1 MQHISFKVISIVN
14 DVIGLFYPRIC
25 GGCDAH
31 LMKHEQNLCLNC
43 IHRLP
48 KTYYWDYEVNPTEQ
62 LFWGKL
68 KVDAACGFLHFG
80 KDSIVQQL
88 MHRFKYKSKTGI
100 GRELGRQFAII
111 LKDKQWFSD
120 IDVIVP
126 IPLHPSKQLR
136 RGYNQS
142 DYFAEG
148 LSEVYDVPV
157 RRRAMKRVVA
167 TDSQTRKSRYDRSEN
182 VEEVFRV
189 SDLNAIR
196 GKNVLLVDDVIT
208 TGATLEAAGNRL
220 LEAGAAKLYIAVI
233 AVS

>member
-1 MQHISFKVISIVN
+1 M
-14 DVIGLFYPRIC
+14 IGLFYPRIC

-31 LMKHEQNLCLNC
+31 LRKHEQNVCINCLQ
-43 IHRLP
+43 RLP
-48 KTYYWDYEVNPTEQ
+48 KTYYWDYKENPIEQ
-62 LFWGKL
+62 LFWGKI

-80 KDSIVQQL
+80 KDSTVQQL

-100 GRELGRQFAII
+100 GHELGRQFAII
-111 LKDKQWFSD
+111 LRDNQWFID
-120 IDVIVP
+120 VDVIVP

-148 LSEVYDVPV
+148 ISEVYDVPA
-157 RRRAMKRVVA
+157 RSHAMIRMVA
-167 TDSQTRKSRYDRSEN
+167 TDSQTRKSRFDRSEN
-182 VEEVFRV
+182 VEEVFRI
-189 SDLNAIR
+189 SDVDAIR
-196 GKNVLLVDDVIT
+196 GKNVLLVDDVVT

-233 AVS
+233 AVG